1 MTVRLD
7 YSINNDALYLVMYHE
22 DQCHRE
28 RHFIAGKDGVLVKR
42 GELPPDGV
50 CHTVNSVILI
60 ELLDALLA
68 AGYRPSSN
76 AWSAGHVS
84 DLKKHIEF
92 AERMATALLPKS
104 ENGNG

>member
-7 YSINNDALYLVMYHE
+7 YSINNDALYLVMYNK
-22 DQCHRE
+22 DDRGT
-28 RHFIAGKDGVLVKR
+28 RWFIAG
-42 GELPPDGV
+42 PDGV
-50 CHTVNSVILI
+50 TVQRGEQPPETVKHSVTTVILM
-60 ELLDALLA
+60 ELLDTLLA
-68 AGYRPSSN
+68 AGYRPTSN

-104 ENGNG
+104 ENNNG